1 MTPVRLYFIYLFQ
14 RTLFGVIGLF
24 AVIWLL
30 VVSVDLVEAMREV
43 GKVDGAGFSEAVR
56 MTLYRTPQL
65 ILTLSPFVFLF
76 GTLWAFG
83 QMAKSSEIAVMR
95 SAGLSVWRLVSAP
108 VLLSVIAGLLTVVL
122 FDPVAADLAGRA
134 QFIKNDMRGKQANML
149 EPFRD
154 GIWLRQVSGNVAAL
168 IRADSYE
175 PDTQTLNGITVWQ
188 RTADEGVFID
198 RWDAPSGVVRPAGFT
213 LKDARRTSLER
224 RVEPV
229 LPEQAFPISI
239 DLRSLREDVAK
250 PEALSVWE
258 LPSFT
263 RIMSSAGMS
272 TVEYQLR
279 LHDLWSL
286 PIRLAAMVLIACAF
300 ALSMNARAGGTAA
313 LMGIG
318 IAAGFALFILSEL
331 STAIARAGIVPIP
344 MAAWTPSALA
354 VVFAVTLLLY
364 REDG

>member
-1 MTPVRLYFIYLFQ
+1 MST
-14 RTLFGVIGLF
+14 
-24 AVIWLL
+24 
-30 VVSVDLVEAMREV
+30 DLM
-43 GKVDGAGFSEAVR
+43 
-56 MTLYRTPQL
+56 
-65 ILTLSPFVFLF
+65 
-76 GTLWAFG
+76 
-83 QMAKSSEIAVMR
+83 
-95 SAGLSVWRLVSAP
+95 
-108 VLLSVIAGLLTVVL
+108 
-122 FDPVAADLAGRA
+122 
-134 QFIKNDMRGKQANML
+134 
-149 EPFRD
+149 
-154 GIWLRQVSGNVAAL
+154 
-168 IRADSYE
+168 
-175 PDTQTLNGITVWQ
+175 
-188 RTADEGVFID
+188 
-198 RWDAPSGVVRPAGFT
+198 
-213 LKDARRTSLER
+213 ARRTARGAMRAEVAESWQRSAAAGVTSDALEA
-224 RVEPV
+224 PV
-229 LPEQAFPISI
+229 TIEES